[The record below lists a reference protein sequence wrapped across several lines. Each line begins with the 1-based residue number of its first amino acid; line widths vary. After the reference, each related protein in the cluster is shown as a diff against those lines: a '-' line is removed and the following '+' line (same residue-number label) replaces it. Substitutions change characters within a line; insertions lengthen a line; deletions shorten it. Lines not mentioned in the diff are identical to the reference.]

1 MMTPE
6 TLPAGRT
13 RVEAGFGFVPFQPSV
28 RVRHGVTS
36 RLEVGARA
44 DAFVLEAA
52 GITAGMDASV
62 QVVRPG
68 AERGLGVAASLGM
81 SGTTTVGS
89 AAREAG
95 AGLFYAYPTLV
106 IGRETLYGGARALLS
121 LDRPDDSAVGAFAGF
136 RLPASSGASR
146 HYLGVEVGVFA
157 RDEGVVVFPA
167 LTFGRRQNR

>member
-13 RVEAGFGFVPFQPSV
+13 RIEAGFGFVPFQPSV

-44 DAFVLEAA
+44 DAFVLEAV
-52 GITAGMDASV
+52 GVTLGGDASV
-62 QVVRPG
+62 QLVRPG
-68 AERGLGVAASLGM
+68 AERGLGVVASLGV

-89 AAREAG
+89 TARDAG
-95 AGLFYAYPTLV
+95 VGLFYVYPTLV
-106 IGRETLYGGARALLS
+106 VGRETLYGGTRALLS
-121 LDRPDDSAVGAFAGF
+121 VDRPDDSAVGIFAGL
-136 RLPASSGASR
+136 RVPASSGVSR
-146 HYLGVEVGVFA
+146 HYLGIEVGVFA
-157 RDEGVVVFPA
+157 RDEGIAVFPA